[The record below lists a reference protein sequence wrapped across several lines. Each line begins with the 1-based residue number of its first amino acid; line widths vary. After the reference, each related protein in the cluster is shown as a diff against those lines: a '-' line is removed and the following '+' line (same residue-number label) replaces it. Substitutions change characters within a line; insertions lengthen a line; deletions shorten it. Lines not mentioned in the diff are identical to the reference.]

1 MAQYSKPQYL
11 NVIGLP
17 RLVKYDFRKEI
28 VCSIFHGINV
38 EIGQR
43 DIQTSHR
50 IKDNWTTAKF
60 SSMKDDLQVL
70 RVKKQLKL
78 VGDISRVLLINSKRL
93 EVEG

>member
-28 VCSIFHGINV
+28 V
-38 EIGQR
+38 QR
-43 DIQTSHR
+43 DIQASHR

-60 SSMKDDLQVL
+60 SNMKDDLQVL
-70 RVKKQLKL
+70 RIKKQLKL
-78 VGDISRVLLINSKRL
+78 VGDISRVLLINSKISVAESPGGYFR
-93 EVEG
+93 